1 MESVGSDTEG
11 QGSPEEPS
19 VILTP
24 GSESRI
30 DLWQQTGS
38 FPYPELQ
45 VFPPP
50 QTQEY
55 TKNELR
61 LIHHLSSISNDLLL
75 RGTSHLT
82 VWAHKMPKFLSI
94 ASSHPYVMH
103 ALLSFSANHLAWAH
117 SATETRN
124 LYLHH
129 GSIAL
134 RGLHE
139 AIGNFSRANADS
151 VLAASLLL
159 LWQATD
165 WRSWSSLRAGIQS
178 VLAAMQS
185 WKHESLFVEYI
196 AQEDLLTA
204 AFRLRRRSSSV
215 DPTKKGAILQN
226 AAFAMQ
232 TLRATLVGHELELHY
247 INQLLVY
254 VQQLQGLGP
263 IQTPEQQF
271 NHLYQLRKWLFWVP
285 ISLLQ
290 RPGGQGPAMLTLAH
304 FYAVALTLEPLFP
317 DLGSF
322 FCSATALSPL
332 EAIIAVTDGMQSEHT
347 AEIASLMQFPRHAAY
362 SYRTHAM
369 QIHQAALQ
377 QQQPFLGVNPDTLNY
392 ASIGNLSPAFAPS
405 TPHYS
410 STQPTSAPASYLKV
424 PSHPSFTSGTQA
436 WGLPSP
442 SLSAQSPSSSAQLYS
457 TQEENMYGYI
467 GGFVQPMAVWT

>member
-1 MESVGSDTEG
+1 
-11 QGSPEEPS
+11 
-19 VILTP
+19 
-24 GSESRI
+24 
-30 DLWQQTGS
+30 
-38 FPYPELQ
+38 
-45 VFPPP
+45 
-50 QTQEY
+50 
-55 TKNELR
+55 
-61 LIHHLSSISNDLLL
+61 
-75 RGTSHLT
+75 
-82 VWAHKMPKFLSI
+82 
-94 ASSHPYVMH
+94 
-103 ALLSFSANHLAWAH
+103 
-117 SATETRN
+117 
-124 LYLHH
+124 
-129 GSIAL
+129 
-134 RGLHE
+134 
-139 AIGNFSRANADS
+139 
-151 VLAASLLL
+151 
-159 LWQATD
+159 
-165 WRSWSSLRAGIQS
+165 
-178 VLAAMQS
+178 MQS

-215 DPTKKGAILQN
+215 DPTKKSVILQN

-232 TLRATLVGHELELHY
+232 SLRATLSGHELELHY

-271 NHLYQLRKWLFWVP
+271 NHLYLLRKWLFWVP

-377 QQQPFLGVNPDTLNY
+377 QQQPFLGVNPDTLSY

-410 STQPTSAPASYLKV
+410 STQPTSAPASYLEV

-442 SLSAQSPSSSAQLYS
+442 SLSAQSPSSSAQLYT

-467 GGFVQPMAVWT
+467 GGIPTTPADDARPFRFYQE